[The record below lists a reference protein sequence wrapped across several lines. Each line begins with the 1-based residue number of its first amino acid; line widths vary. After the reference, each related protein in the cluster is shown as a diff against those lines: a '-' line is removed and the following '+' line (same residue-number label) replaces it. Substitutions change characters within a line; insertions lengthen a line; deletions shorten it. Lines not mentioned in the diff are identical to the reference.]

1 MEDGDVNAV
10 MVDGKEKLAMRVI
23 LSDDEEHNKEWI
35 KAEFRPT
42 LRVKQYIWGGVP
54 LGNLPKAEWVVTDGE
69 NEMIMKPNYFRN
81 CRKMA
86 SGFFHVKGPFMKK
99 KLMRNCRFQL
109 IAYVTGLSDS
119 KQPIILVEKVKWLS
133 NKDAKDFPLYNWS
146 RRIKKP

>member
-54 LGNLPKAEWVVTDGE
+54 LGNLPKVEWVVTDGE
-69 NEMIMKPNYFRN
+69 NDMIMKPLYFRN

-86 SGFFHVKGPFMKK
+86 RGFFHVKGPFMKK